1 MTFMADNHGAPDLDL
16 STRGFPHPDADD
28 PVLRR
33 RDPLMGWVPDD
44 DRGDPDRAGQGGLA
58 LPRPMAPWM
67 LEELAARERREAA

>member
-28 PVLRR
+28 GVRRR

-58 LPRPMAPWM
+58 LPRRQPRWLIEQLNAQR
-67 LEELAARERREAA
+67 EKAA